1 MGMRDTGRG
10 VGYTKHLD
18 ETLRAGIY
26 ETQVPNLAFL
36 YETPSTTQNPDWAVG
51 DRVALGDGRV
61 FRYGRCT
68 NTCLNTMQ
76 GLKFYGQEGDGIAYK
91 NLSEAGA
98 VGDTS
103 VKVDAGDEGDVDLD
117 ELRGGYIIFHTH
129 GEYADFSRGIVGN
142 TAADSDGYVTIYI
155 DAPLHIATTTSFGTE
170 TCPNPYRFLS
180 YRSAA
185 VSGGPGGDA
194 YTSVAGIPLRK
205 TTAANQFVWIQTW
218 GPCWINPQG
227 AVGYTVAT
235 DRRDLKFTREGSIQ
249 KNDANAQDTSSMQR
263 AGFML
268 TAEDASATG
277 PPLVML
283 NISP

>member
-1 MGMRDTGRG
+1 MGMRNTGRG

-36 YETPSTTQNPDWAVG
+36 YKTPSTTQDPDWAVG
-51 DRVALGDGRV
+51 DRVALPDGRV
-61 FRYGRCT
+61 FRYGKCT
-68 NTCLNTMQ
+68 NICLNTMQ

-91 NLSEAGA
+91 VPTQTQD

-103 VKVDAGDEGDVDLD
+103 ITVDAGDEGDVDLD
-117 ELRGGYIIFHTH
+117 ELRGGYIIVHTH
-129 GEYADFSRGIVGN
+129 TDYVDFTRGIVGN
-142 TAADSDGYVTIYI
+142 TAADSSGYVTIYL
-155 DAPLHIATTTSFGTE
+155 DAPLSVAIKITYGTE

-185 VSGGPGGDA
+185 VAGGPGGDA
-194 YTSVAGIPLRK
+194 YSSVAGIPLNK

-227 AVGYTVAT
+227 ALGYGVVA
-235 DRRDLKFTREGSIQ
+235 DRRDVVFTREGSVIAVDSQ
-249 KNDANAQDTSSMQR
+249 TATTSMMQR
-263 AGFML
+263 AGFLL
-268 TAEDASATG
+268 TGDDASATG
-277 PPLVML
+277 PPLIML
-283 NISP
+283 QISP